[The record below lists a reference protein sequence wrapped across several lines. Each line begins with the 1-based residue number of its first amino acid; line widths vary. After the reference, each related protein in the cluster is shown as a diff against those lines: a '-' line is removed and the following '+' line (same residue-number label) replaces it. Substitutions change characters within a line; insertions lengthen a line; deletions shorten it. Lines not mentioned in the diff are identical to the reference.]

1 MPEIDYIKEAKE
13 FLEIMHREEWMTNE
27 DWEEFLSVYDKLDVF
42 TAEIPSIEETANA
55 LRLGVEKGYSVETQK
70 ELARILKLRYIK
82 IK

>member
-55 LRLGVEKGYSVETQK
+55 LKLGVEKGYSIDAQK
-70 ELARILKLRYIK
+70 GLARMVKFKYSKL
-82 IK
+82 